1 MIDKATFNA
10 QLEKETTDSLPS
22 SQYDELLEEY
32 PYFQAARALYLKAL
46 KKENSFSYNHALKVT
61 AAYTEDRGVLFDY
74 ITSPVFKQLEKARQ
88 IKIRLSEELESDL
101 SLAPEEAS
109 KVFDPDLFQPEKAEE
124 PKASELEDSNA
135 ADQNQAPVT
144 EDVLESGR
152 PLTFDRQE
160 THSFSEWL
168 KLTQAQPIDRAAAKA
183 EEISTGESSTV
194 PPKKFELID
203 KFIASNP
210 KIIPSKEPVGKP
222 EGLQTTPLNTDL
234 MTETLARVYLEQKN
248 YSKAIQAFKILIL
261 KNPEKSSL
269 FADQIRAIEKLQEKH

>member
-22 SQYDELLEEY
+22 SQYAELLEEY

-109 KVFDPDLFQPEKAEE
+109 KVFDPDLFQPEQAEE
-124 PKASELEDSNA
+124 LKASELENSTA
-135 ADQNQAPVT
+135 ADQNEAPVT
-144 EDVLESGR
+144 EDVLEDECGKIKRILPNVKVGYILDKDGLLGEKCSPTDFGK
-152 PLTFDRQE
+152 E
-160 THSFSEWL
+160 VFS
-168 KLTQAQPIDRAAAKA
+168 KL
-183 EEISTGESSTV
+183 
-194 PPKKFELID
+194 
-203 KFIASNP
+203 
-210 KIIPSKEPVGKP
+210 
-222 EGLQTTPLNTDL
+222 
-234 MTETLARVYLEQKN
+234 
-248 YSKAIQAFKILIL
+248 IQNNIVWYRGVE
-261 KNPEKSSL
+261 NE
-269 FADQIRAIEKLQEKH
+269 